1 MANSTLMSIGATAM
15 RASYAQLQ
23 STGHNIANA
32 NTKGY
37 SRQQAELASA
47 GGQSNSSGF
56 FGQGVNV
63 VTVSRAHDAFLTR
76 EAALSR
82 SLAAADSARSGQLNQ
97 LEKVFGVGEAGIG
110 YAAGQFFNAYADVS
124 TRPQDVSARQVVL
137 AQANT
142 LASRFAQAGAQL
154 DELQSGVTQDL
165 QTSVAQ
171 VNSLTQ
177 QIAALNQ
184 RIADVRGTGQP
195 PNDLL
200 DQRELAVNEL
210 SAHLQVTTI
219 GAEDGTLSVFMGG
232 GQALVLG
239 TTTTALTTMRDP
251 YDPARVAVGTTGP
264 AGQVALSPAT
274 LLAGGS
280 IAGLVQFQRGDLTD
294 ARNQLGQLALSI
306 GLQVNQQ
313 QAAGIDLLGQAGAAM
328 FRFGD
333 ASGAPVTAAQPRA
346 SNTGSGS
353 ISLTLLPPAALNA
366 AQVSGVQ
373 ARDYEVHAD
382 GAGGYLLMRL
392 RAGAVDTSVAPVAV
406 SNGSVVDGF
415 QINIGGAA
423 AANDRFVLQPA
434 ALGLN
439 RMAVDLA
446 NPQLIAAGSPL
457 SAVAATGNRGTGAVA
472 SLSAASAASAAH
484 PNLPATLRFQV
495 TATPGLYTYTWQD
508 STGTSTPL
516 AWQPGQPVAYA
527 GTTASNGFT
536 LQIAGVPVAA
546 NPAGT
551 PPVAGDSYTV
561 SKNLAPLADNT
572 NANAMLA
579 LRDAALVGTVWNGGT
594 KQPGTNAT
602 DAYANL
608 LASVGV
614 RVQTAQ
620 AASDLSTSV
629 AKDAEQ
635 NRTSRAGVNLDEE
648 AARLIQFQQSY
659 QAAAKMLQVA
669 QSVFD
674 TLLSVAAR

>member
-1 MANSTLMSIGATAM
+1 M

-32 NTKGY
+32 NTRGY

-47 GGQSNSSGF
+47 GGQSGGAGF

-63 VTVSRAHDAFLTR
+63 ATVSRAHDAFLTR

-82 SLAAADSARSGQLNQ
+82 ALAAADSARSGQLNS
-97 LEKVFGVGEAGIG
+97 LEKVFGVGVAGIG
-110 YAAGQFFNAYADVS
+110 HAAGQFFNAYADVS
-124 TRPQDVSARQVVL
+124 ARPQDVSARQVVL
-137 AQANT
+137 AQAAT
-142 LASRFAQAGAQL
+142 LAARFQQAGAQL

-177 QIAALNQ
+177 QIATLNQ
-184 RIADVRGTGQP
+184 RIADVRGSGQP

-210 SAHLQVTTI
+210 SQHLQVTTI
-219 GAEDGTLSVFMGG
+219 GAEDGTLAVFMGG

-239 TTTTALTTMRDP
+239 TSTTALTAMRDP
-251 YDPARVAVGTTGP
+251 YDAARLAIGTQGA
-264 AGQVALSPAT
+264 AGAVALSPAAV
-274 LLAGGS
+274 LAGGS
-280 IAGLVQFQRGDLTD
+280 IAGLLQFQRGDLTD
-294 ARNQLGQLALSI
+294 ARNQLGQMALAI
-306 GLQVNQQ
+306 GLQVNDQ
-313 QAAGIDLLGQAGAAM
+313 QAAGIDLLGQPGAALFRFAGA
-328 FRFGD
+328 
-333 ASGAPVTAAQPRA
+333 SGLPTVAARA
-346 SNTGSGS
+346 NAANTGSGS
-353 ISLTLLPPAALNA
+353 VTLTLQSPNALNA
-366 AQVSGVQ
+366 AQLSSVQ
-373 ARDYEVHAD
+373 ARDYEVRAD
-382 GAGGYLLMRL
+382 GAGGFQLLRL
-392 RAGAVDTSVAPVAV
+392 KGGVPDAAFPAVAV

-415 QINIGGAA
+415 QINISGAV

-434 ALGLN
+434 AVGLS
-439 RMAVDLA
+439 RMAVDIT
-446 NPQLIAAGSPL
+446 NPQQLAAGSPL
-457 SAVAATGNRGTGAVA
+457 RAVADVGNRGTGVVA
-472 SLSAASAASAAH
+472 SLSAATAASATH

-495 TATPGLYTYTWQD
+495 TATPGLFTYTWQD
-508 STGTSTPL
+508 GAGTSAPL
-516 AWQPGQPVAYA
+516 AWQPGQAVAYP
-527 GTTASNGFT
+527 GTTATNGFT

-546 NPAGT
+546 NPAGS
-551 PPVAGDSYTV
+551 PPVASDSYTV
-561 SKNLAPLADNT
+561 AKNLAPLADNT
-572 NANAMLA
+572 NANSMLA

-594 KQPGTNAT
+594 RQPGANAT

-608 LASVGV
+608 LADVGV

-635 NRTSRAGVNLDEE
+635 NRSSRAGVNLDEE